1 MNKLTE
7 KLSQKEKEAIKLYQ
21 EVASKII
28 VPNKQEQMSPLKIAM
43 IWDELRKPFENVFFN
58 TTSSRILD
66 EIQDL
71 QNIFYEVDSKERYH
85 ALEMLKHRLLSK
97 NIEFSKD

>member
-1 MNKLTE
+1 MSKLTE
-7 KLSQKEKEAIKLYQ
+7 KLSQREKEAIKLYQ

-43 IWDELRKPFENVFFN
+43 IWDELRKPFEDAFFPP
-58 TTSSRILD
+58 TSPRILD

-71 QNIFYEVDSKERYH
+71 QNTFLEVDSKERYH

-97 NIEFSKD
+97 DINS

>member
-1 MNKLTE
+1 MSKLTE
-7 KLSQKEKEAIKLYQ
+7 KLSQREKEAIKLYQ

-28 VPNKQEQMSPLKIAM
+28 VPNKEEQMSPLKIAM